1 MTKKTNRIKLNLMG
15 FALLL
20 LISCVKSRDFD
31 PPQSSC
37 NSDLVVNASYKD
49 IKNLYIDRTIQIQ
62 TDLIIEGYVISSD
75 NAGNFFSVLH
85 FQDGPANP
93 TEGFQI
99 EIDLRDS
106 HLFYPIGSKIF
117 IKLKGLYL
125 GKSKGVFKIGG
136 VFTSF
141 GNESVGR
148 LPAAIVD
155 QHIIISCNQNNTV
168 EPVRL
173 ALNDLSES
181 FVNTLVQLEKVEI
194 SESEIGLPFAI
205 EQEETER
212 TLINCEDI
220 EIGLL
225 NSGFSDFHTEL
236 LPTGN
241 GTITGVLL
249 RENDDFLLVIRD
261 LGDISFNQDRCED
274 LVDEFTSTNVFF
286 SELADPDNNAS
297 ARFVELYNSGSESL
311 SLKGWKIE
319 RFTNSS
325 FEASS
330 TIKLDNL
337 TIGSESTLVI
347 SPNAPEFENV
357 YGFLPDL
364 GIGTNSPADSNGD
377 DNLRLVDPFGV
388 VVDVFGRIGEDGSE
402 TDHEFEDGRA
412 FRNIEISQGNPVF
425 TFSEWILYN
434 DTGESGTINQP
445 QIAPQDFSPGNR
457 E

>member
-49 IKNLYIDRTIQIQ
+49 IKDLYIDRTIQIQ

-93 TEGFQI
+93 TEGFQV

-236 LPTGN
+236 MPTGN

-261 LGDISFNQDRCED
+261 LGDIDFNQDRCED
-274 LVDEFTSTNVFF
+274 LVDEFTSTSIFF
-286 SELADPDNNAS
+286 SELADPENNAG

-325 FEASS
+325 FEVSS
-330 TIKLDNL
+330 SIKLDNL

-388 VVDVFGRIGEDGSE
+388 VIDVFGRIGEDGSE